1 MPDDKVGKVKSILA
15 GAKPKKARKAKSSS
29 NVVKVAFGA
38 GDGHVVGDNNNIT
51 VIKAQTVVH
60 RTQIDPMGGEM
71 SPHQKQRLK
80 DLVNGIVKEANK
92 GGAKASHQNIWSR
105 FQRKFKVNTYHA
117 LPESQYEA
125 AKKYLRMLYGRAKN
139 GSI

>member
-1 MPDDKVGKVKSILA
+1 MPDDKMSKVKSILA
-15 GAKPKKARKAKSSS
+15 GAKPRKARKAKSSS
-29 NVVKVAFGA
+29 NVVKVSFGS
-38 GDGHVVGDNNNIT
+38 GDGHIVGDNNTIT
-51 VIKAQTVVH
+51 VIKTQKVVH

-80 DLVNGIVKEANK
+80 DLVNGIVKEAKK
-92 GGAKASHQNIWSR
+92 GGANTSHQNVWSR
-105 FQRKFKVNTYHA
+105 FQRRFKINTYHA
-117 LPESQYEA
+117 LPQSQYDA